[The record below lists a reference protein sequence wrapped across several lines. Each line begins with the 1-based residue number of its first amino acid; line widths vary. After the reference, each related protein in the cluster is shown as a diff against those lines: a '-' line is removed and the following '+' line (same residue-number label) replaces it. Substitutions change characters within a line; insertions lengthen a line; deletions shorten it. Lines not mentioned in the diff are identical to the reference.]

1 MALSQRLP
9 KSFWH
14 RRRLGYFP
22 YLCLFRNY
30 RVNLR
35 QSNNLFSRHLETK
48 FGWRVCLM
56 SLISGDAKI
65 WRWKYDEILCYG
77 LIFSYIWLI
86 MFIFMTGIDWLVV
99 REDTFL
105 EGILYKMYFNRQ
117 TWALIVHLIN
127 ALKKIVFILWK
138 ANANNL
144 IAQFNPLKVPEI
156 SSVEQITTEEEKKS
170 NEVFE
175 SVIKNNPSLKE

>member
-1 MALSQRLP
+1 MLWINIQLHTA
-9 KSFWH
+9 
-14 RRRLGYFP
+14 
-22 YLCLFRNY
+22 NY
-30 RVNLR
+30 VR
-35 QSNNLFSRHLETK
+35 FY
-48 FGWRVCLM
+48 
-56 SLISGDAKI
+56 IS
-65 WRWKYDEILCYG
+65 
-77 LIFSYIWLI
+77 
-86 MFIFMTGIDWLVV
+86 GIDWLVV
-99 REDTFL
+99 QDVTFL
-105 EGILYKMYFNRQ
+105 EGILYKMYSNRQ